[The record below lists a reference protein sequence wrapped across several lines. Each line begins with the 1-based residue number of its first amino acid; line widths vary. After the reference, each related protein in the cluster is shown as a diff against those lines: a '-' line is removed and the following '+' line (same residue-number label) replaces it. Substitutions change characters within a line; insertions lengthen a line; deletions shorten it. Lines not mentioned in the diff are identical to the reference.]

1 MHLALRGQSLAQL
14 YAVFGIPFPE
24 TNPYNTAG
32 FLVHSG
38 TKWRYDRFATVVG
51 KSDLAGSL
59 EVDTG
64 GARPFVRASLTS
76 KMLEFDD
83 LGPLIGSKAPAEPV
97 ARHVSNVPAPAAA
110 AGPHVLPDIPFKTD
124 RWSVADA
131 DVTLRAATIQRAKAL
146 PIENL
151 DTHLKLQNSVV
162 TLDPLDFGFAGGHLK
177 SVITLD
183 GARDPIQAHAK
194 IAARKLQLAKLFP
207 TVDLSRASIGE
218 VNGEFDLAGT
228 GNSVGRMLATSS
240 GRAGLLVANGE
251 ISELLMQEAGLHL
264 IEILH
269 LKLSGDRRVRLR
281 CGVADFGVKG
291 GVMEANALILD
302 TEAVTVLGRGNVDLG
317 HETLDLTLAP
327 RTRRFSPVALRGPI
341 YVRGS
346 FTQPKVELDLPR
358 IAARGAGALLLGLV
372 NPLLVLL
379 PLVEPG
385 PGVDPECAR
394 LIQDVRRI
402 VPHAPAASA
411 PMAAAR

>member
-1 MHLALRGQSLAQL
+1 MWH
-14 YAVFGIPFPE
+14 
-24 TNPYNTAG
+24 
-32 FLVHSG
+32 
-38 TKWRYDRFATVVG
+38 YDKFTGVVG
-51 KSDLAGSL
+51 KSDLAGSF

-64 GARPFVRASLTS
+64 RARPFVRANLNS
-76 KMLEFDD
+76 KVLEFDD
-83 LGPLIGSKAPAEPV
+83 LGPLIGSKAPAEPA
-97 ARHVSNVPAPAAA
+97 ARKVSNVPAPAAV
-110 AGPHVLPDIPFKTD
+110 AGPHMLPDIPFKTE
-124 RWSVADA
+124 RWSVVDA
-131 DVTLRAATIQRAKAL
+131 DVTLRAGAIQRAKAL

-151 DTHLKLQNSVV
+151 NTHLKLQNSVV

-177 SVITLD
+177 SVISLD
-183 GARDPIQAHAK
+183 GGKDPIQARAK

-207 TVDLSRASIGE
+207 TVDLSKASIGE
-218 VNGEFDLAGT
+218 VNGEFDLAGS
-228 GNSVGRMLATSS
+228 GNSVGRMFATSN

-269 LKLSGDRRVRLR
+269 LKLSGDRRIKLR

-291 GVMEANALILD
+291 GVMEANALIVD
-302 TEAVTVLGRGNVDLG
+302 TEAVTILGRGNVDLG

-327 RTRRFSPVALRGPI
+327 KTRRFSPVALRGPI

-346 FTQPKVELDLPR
+346 FSQPKVELDMPR

-394 LIQDVRRI
+394 LIQDVRKI
-402 VPHAPAASA
+402 VPHAPAVTV
-411 PMAAAR
+411 PIAAAR